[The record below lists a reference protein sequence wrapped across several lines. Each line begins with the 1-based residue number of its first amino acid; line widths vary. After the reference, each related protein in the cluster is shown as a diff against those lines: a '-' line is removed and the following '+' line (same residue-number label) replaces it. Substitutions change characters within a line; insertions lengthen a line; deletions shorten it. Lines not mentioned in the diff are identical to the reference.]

1 MELSGSARQRGA
13 GVDSFSEEQRQM
25 SPQSEQG
32 MNKSYES
39 AGSRRQLD
47 NREGHRGI
55 QCKERL
61 CLTRHSRAK
70 FTTIVANKSFGAL
83 VLGASDDSIPMIFS
97 R

>member
-1 MELSGSARQRGA
+1 
-13 GVDSFSEEQRQM
+13 
-25 SPQSEQG
+25 

-39 AGSRRQLD
+39 VGSRMQPD

-70 FTTIVANKSFGAL
+70 FTTIVATNGFGAL
-83 VLGASDDSIPMIFS
+83 VLGASDDCVPMIFS